1 MDGMLQRLFC
11 ALYFKIFVP
20 YFAQHLKSLPLASSF
35 HCCSIARSLEQV
47 IHGWKGK
54 TGRLWVF
61 MLAVGYRQ
69 LKKRWCYSISVLLV
83 SVLPLGLSGSC
94 SCCALRICQLS
105 SPELT
110 QCSPAVGRNLERLVY
125 PEEIQIVR
133 GLFIDRAVLIYR
145 VIQNNGNN
153 GTPK

>member
-11 ALYFKIFVP
+11 TLCFKIFVP

-47 IHGWKGK
+47 IYGWKGK
-54 TGRLWVF
+54 TGCLWVF
-61 MLAVGYRQ
+61 MLAVVQ
-69 LKKRWCYSISVLLV
+69 SIKKRWCYSISVLLV
-83 SVLPLGLSGSC
+83 PVLPLGLSGAC

-110 QCSPAVGRNLERLVY
+110 PCLPAVGRNLERLVY

-133 GLFIDRAVLIYR
+133 GLFTDRAVLIYR
-145 VIQNNGNN
+145 VIQNNGNS